1 MSVRSDSGC
10 FCGFHIV
17 FHVAHIGVKHVDC
30 CAPQQSWLGS
40 FVVNFMSRRLQSEA
54 NDSTYHNMHDGR
66 RLFRYAE

>member
-30 CAPQQSWLGS
+30 CAPQQSWLIIICCKW
-40 FVVNFMSRRLQSEA
+40 
-54 NDSTYHNMHDGR
+54 
-66 RLFRYAE
+66 LFHE